1 MYCVHKCNVALFS
14 RHQTILFPFTETEDL
29 DNYLHHADCRE
40 NYLSLPHWHDSA
52 GIRTSNSKATNPSK
66 PICKEIKH
74 LQMNDRR
81 VGCNHIWPV
90 KAMTA
95 QGYCSCLQECY
106 QPVPEL
112 QTDMRV
118 EQQTQTGRPTKRG
131 QWSIVGAATPIPSAQ
146 KYTLNTASPANASTS
161 RWISNQMIPSP
172 GCSRQ
177 SLQHYEADMPRSR
190 EWNNR
195 AATFRLPPIQN
206 STRGRSFHPSQCET
220 KQRRHGQHI
229 QATLF
234 EEKGEVRDHPRS
246 RRNGRCLES
255 DASRRNLIFCR
266 VLHKRF

>member
-1 MYCVHKCNVALFS
+1 
-14 RHQTILFPFTETEDL
+14 
-29 DNYLHHADCRE
+29 
-40 NYLSLPHWHDSA
+40 
-52 GIRTSNSKATNPSK
+52 
-66 PICKEIKH
+66 
-74 LQMNDRR
+74 MNERR
-81 VGCNHIWPV
+81 VGRNHIWPV

-112 QTDMRV
+112 QTYMRV
-118 EQQTQTGRPTKRG
+118 EQRTQTGRPTKRG
-131 QWSIVGAATPIPSAQ
+131 QGS
-146 KYTLNTASPANASTS
+146 STS

-177 SLQHYEADMPRSR
+177 SLQHYEADLLRGR

-195 AATFRLPPIQN
+195 AATVRLPPIQN

-229 QATLF
+229 QATLL
-234 EEKGEVRDHPRS
+234 EEMGEVRDHPRS

-255 DASRRNLIFCR
+255 DTSRQNLIFCR